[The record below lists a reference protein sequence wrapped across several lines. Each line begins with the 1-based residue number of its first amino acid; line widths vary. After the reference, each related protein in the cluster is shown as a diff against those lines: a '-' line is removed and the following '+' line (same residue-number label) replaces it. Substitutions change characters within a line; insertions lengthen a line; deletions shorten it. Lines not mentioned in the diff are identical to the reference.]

1 MLTHM
6 ELIVRIAVA
15 TGLGGI
21 IGFERDLHSRHAGLR
36 THIIVAMASATFMV
50 VSAHFMFFQGY
61 LDSTKH
67 LDIDTSRIAASVV
80 SGVGFIAGG
89 TILRTGLTIQ
99 GLTTAAGLWLVT
111 AIGLCAGAGMFVE
124 SIAVTLMGFIALSV
138 LRFLED
144 RNVKW
149 LRRSVSLVMD
159 DGANRA
165 YQIMELLKGIG
176 ARIYDFDYAKEFNGQ
191 QVTISFDVTFPVAF
205 GVDRLIELLEKQT
218 GIRQVRVKFH
228 KDPHFI

>member
-1 MLTHM
+1 MLTHAQ
-6 ELIVRIAVA
+6 LIIRIAVA

-21 IGFERDLHSRHAGLR
+21 IGYERDLHSRHAGLR
-36 THIIVAMASATFMV
+36 THIIVAMAAATFMV
-50 VSAHFMFFQGY
+50 VSAHFMFYQGY

-67 LDIDTSRIAASVV
+67 LDIDTSRIASAVV

-111 AIGLCAGAGMFVE
+111 AIGLCAGAGMFIE
-124 SIAVTLMGFIALSV
+124 SIAVTIMGFISLSV

-149 LRRSVSLVMD
+149 LRRSVLLVMN
-159 DGANRA
+159 DGADRA
-165 YQIMELLKGIG
+165 NQITSTLKGIG
-176 ARIYDFDYAKEFNGQ
+176 ARVYDFDYAKEFEGS
-191 QVTISFDVTFPVAF
+191 QVTISFDVTFPIEY
-205 GVDRLIELLEKQT
+205 GIDRFIKLLENQD
-218 GIRQVRVKFH
+218 GVRQVRVRFH

>member
-1 MLTHM
+1 MLTHAQ
-6 ELIVRIAVA
+6 LIARIAVA

-36 THIIVAMASATFMV
+36 THIIVAMAAATFMV
-50 VSAHFMFFQGY
+50 VSAHFMFYQGY
-61 LDSTKH
+61 LDSTRH

-111 AIGLCAGAGMFVE
+111 AIGLCAGAGMFIE
-124 SIAVTLMGFIALSV
+124 SFAVTAMGFITLSV
-138 LRFLED
+138 LRLLED
-144 RNVKW
+144 RNAKW

-159 DGANRA
+159 GGSSRME
-165 YQIMELLKGIG
+165 QIMLLLKGID
-176 ARIYDFDYAKEFNGQ
+176 ARVYDFDYAKEFDGK
-191 QVTISFDVTFPVAF
+191 QVSVSFDVTFPIAF
-205 GVDRLIELLEKQT
+205 GVARLIALLEQQN
-218 GIRQVRVKFH
+218 GMRQVRVRFH

>member
-1 MLTHM
+1 MLTHAQ
-6 ELIVRIAVA
+6 LIFRIAVA

-21 IGFERDLHSRHAGLR
+21 IGYERDLHSRHAGLR
-36 THIIVAMASATFMV
+36 THIIVAMAAATFMV
-50 VSAHFMFFQGY
+50 VSAHFMFYQGY

-67 LDIDTSRIAASVV
+67 LDIDTSRIASAVV

-111 AIGLCAGAGMFVE
+111 AIGLCAGAGMFIE
-124 SIAVTLMGFIALSV
+124 SVAVTIMGFISLSV

-149 LRRSVSLVMD
+149 LRRSVLLVMN
-159 DGANRA
+159 DGSDRAN
-165 YQIMELLKGIG
+165 QITTILKGIG
-176 ARIYDFDYAKEFNGQ
+176 ARVYDFDYAKEFEGS
-191 QVTISFDVTFPVAF
+191 QVTISFDVTFPIEY
-205 GVDRLIELLEKQT
+205 GIDRFIKLLESQD
-218 GIRQVRVKFH
+218 GVRQVRVRFH

>member
-1 MLTHM
+1 MLTHLD
-6 ELIVRIAVA
+6 LITRIAVA

-36 THIIVAMASATFMV
+36 THIIVAMAAATFMV
-50 VSAHFMFFQGY
+50 ISAQFMFYQGY
-61 LDSTKH
+61 LDATRH

-111 AIGLCAGAGMFVE
+111 AIGLCAGAGMFIE
-124 SIAVTLMGFIALSV
+124 SIAVTIMGFIALSV

-144 RNVKW
+144 KNVKW
-149 LRRSVSLVMD
+149 IRRNVSLVMD
-159 DGANRA
+159 DGNGRVD
-165 YQIMELLKGIG
+165 QVMLVLKTIG
-176 ARIYDFDYAKEFNGQ
+176 ARVYDFDYTKEFDNGK
-191 QVTISFDVTFPVAF
+191 ISFSFDVTFPIEL
-205 GVDRLIELLEKQT
+205 GISRLIDLLEKQD
-218 GIRQVRVKFH
+218 GMRQVRIKFQ
-228 KDPHFI
+228 KDSHLL

>member
-1 MLTHM
+1 MLTHAQ
-6 ELIVRIAVA
+6 LILRIAVA

-21 IGFERDLHSRHAGLR
+21 IGYERDLHSRHAGLR
-36 THIIVAMASATFMV
+36 THIIVAMAAATFMV
-50 VSAHFMFFQGY
+50 VSAHFMFHQGY

-124 SIAVTLMGFIALSV
+124 SLAVTLMGFIALSV

-149 LRRSVSLVMD
+149 LRRSVFLVMN
-159 DGANRA
+159 DGSDRAN
-165 YQIMELLKGIG
+165 QITNLLKGIG
-176 ARIYDFDYAKEFNGQ
+176 ARVYDFDYSKEFEGS
-191 QVTISFDVTFPVAF
+191 QVTISFDVTFPIAF
-205 GVDRLIELLEKQT
+205 GVDRLISLLESQE
-218 GIRQVRVKFH
+218 GMRQVRVKFH